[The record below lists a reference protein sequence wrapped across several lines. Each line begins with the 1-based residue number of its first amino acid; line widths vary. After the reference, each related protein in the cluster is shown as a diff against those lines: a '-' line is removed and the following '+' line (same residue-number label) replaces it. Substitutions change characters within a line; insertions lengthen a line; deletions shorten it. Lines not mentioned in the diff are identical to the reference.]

1 MLQRPTRCGA
11 LRCRIDSSHHHIALT
26 LTLSL
31 SLGGGVDAVMA
42 PSDNTRRATIQRN
55 GRKCITN
62 GLPSMDQ
69 KISSKSRSSNNHNSK
84 RRPTSVDFFRKGPW
98 SAAEDA
104 VLEDYVKKHGEGN
117 WSEISRKTKLSRCG
131 KSCRLRWV
139 NHLSPKLKKG
149 PLSTEEISIVLK
161 LHAVLGNRWSQIAAY
176 LPGRTDNEIKNFW
189 NTRFKNGHC
198 RARQQKQFPE
208 LCCQVNY
215 ETTGPNYLDGL
226 IGEEENQ
233 DVLQASDCEIADIA
247 VSGLMSQDRSSTHE
261 IELPDLPASG
271 SELNLTSCTWYY
283 SLVSATHQI
292 QCQNAPEQD
301 YFFASGNGFSEAH
314 QDQNGISYGY
324 APHPM
329 VSLTCDASASYFE
342 TMKMGLPSVQNSET
356 SLSFMDTRC
365 LSPEFLNSDDTLPH
379 SSSVVD
385 IQSETTKENTGL
397 LHDMIPGL
405 KPFNP
410 LMDISPAK
418 SSVSCVHSPSN
429 GVQISSLDVHES
441 VVEADWEDCLSSP
454 LDLST
459 ASIFHECTPTNYKD
473 TFPDK
478 VLASYAF
485 HGVGYNVA
493 SELAQQAWC
502 TGELEVASSCLMD
515 MCRPHDLLDA
525 SCTFRDPIP
534 AEDEAAMDAVV
545 GAYLADDVVGD
556 YDVEAGGSSPT
567 SPVWRWTEC
576 LCLD

>member
-1 MLQRPTRCGA
+1 
-11 LRCRIDSSHHHIALT
+11 
-26 LTLSL
+26 
-31 SLGGGVDAVMA
+31 
-42 PSDNTRRATIQRN
+42 
-55 GRKCITN
+55 
-62 GLPSMDQ
+62 MDQ
-69 KISSKSRSSNNHNSK
+69 KISSTKSRSSNNHNSK
-84 RRPTSVDFFRKGPW
+84 RRLTSVGFFRKGPW
-98 SAAEDA
+98 SAAEDSI
-104 VLEDYVKKHGEGN
+104 LEDYVSKHGEGN

-149 PLSTEEISIVLK
+149 PLSAEEISIVLK

-189 NTRFKNGHC
+189 NTRFKNGCC
-198 RARQQKQFPE
+198 RARQRKQFPE
-208 LCCQVNY
+208 VCCQVNY

-247 VSGLMSQDRSSTHE
+247 VSGLMSQDRSLSHE
-261 IELPDLPASG
+261 IELPDLPAIG
-271 SELNLTSCTWYY
+271 SEFNVTSWAWYY
-283 SLVSATHQI
+283 SLVSTTYQI

-301 YFFASGNGFSEAH
+301 YFFASGNGFAEPH

-342 TMKMGLPSVQNSET
+342 TMKMELPSVQNSET

-365 LSPEFLNSDDTLPH
+365 LSPELLNSDDTLPH

-385 IQSETTKENTGL
+385 IHSETTKENTGL
-397 LHDMIPGL
+397 SHDMIPGL
-405 KPFNP
+405 KPLNP

-429 GVQISSLDVHES
+429 GVQISSLYVHES

-459 ASIFHECTPTNYKD
+459 ASIFHECTPTNYDD

-478 VLASYAF
+478 VLASYSF

-502 TGELEVASSCLMD
+502 TGELEVESSCLMD

-525 SCTFRDPIP
+525 SCTCRDPIP
-534 AEDEAAMDAVV
+534 AEDEAAMDALV

-556 YDVEAGGSSPT
+556 YPVEAAGSSLT